1 MRVPLSWLADYVD
14 LTLDT
19 KEIARRLTIAGIEV
33 DDIITPGEWDG
44 IVVALAKLVEPHPN
58 ADRLRLVTV
67 DIGGG
72 KLMKVVCGAPNIA
85 AGQKVAYAS
94 LGTKLIDGHTGEAT
108 VLKKAKIRG
117 VESEGMICS
126 EKELGLSDQHEG
138 ILELPEDAPVGEPVA
153 NIIGD
158 TIFDLDLTP
167 NRPDWFSVLGI
178 AREVAALTGQTWRDP
193 SLEYATSGAEAKSF
207 IEVEIADQDLCPRYV
222 AAIVEDVT
230 IADSPDWL
238 QKRLI
243 DAGLRPI
250 NNVVDITNYVML
262 EMGQPLHAFDYEKVR
277 GKKIIVRRAKKGEKL
292 LLLTE
297 DKARELA
304 DDMLVIADGE
314 GATAVAGVMGGGDS
328 EVTPQTK
335 TILLEAANFKATS
348 VRRTSQAL
356 KVRTDASTRFEKGL
370 SRLLPPLAAARAVKL
385 MVELCGGK
393 AAQGVVDA
401 HPGSD
406 ETPEVTVKMQ
416 RIATVLGLDVP
427 KEQVESILAS
437 LGFEATLAPPDQFSV
452 RVPYWRTD
460 VYLDVD
466 IIEEIARVIGYDQLP
481 TTQLRGQVPTDVP
494 QPLTALRERV
504 KDVLSDV
511 MQEVITYSMSD
522 MESLAKVL
530 PAEDLAI
537 TQPLKL
543 ANPLARQW
551 EYARTTL
558 RHSLLQTLEAN
569 IRGSQELLALFE
581 TARVY
586 LPRQDDLPHE
596 VESLCG
602 VVSGRMPDRWGMPTG
617 DEAGFFQAKAC
628 LERLFDALRVRA
640 EYREAHDFAYLPGRT
655 AEIIVGDTQVGLVG
669 EVHPRVANDFGID
682 RTVAMFEVN
691 LEALLPQVAGI
702 ARYEPVSPYPPVEQ
716 DLAVIVD
723 ADVPAGRL
731 LELIQSF
738 PIVADAS
745 VFDVYTG
752 DPIPAGKKSLAFRI
766 AFQSKDG
773 TLTDEDA
780 SKQRGR
786 IIERL
791 RRETGAEPRG

>member
-33 DDIITPGEWDG
+33 DDIITPGEWNG
-44 IVVALAKLVEPHPN
+44 IVVALAQVVEPHPN

-67 DIGGG
+67 DIGTGEHP
-72 KLMKVVCGAPNIA
+72 KVVCGAPNIA
-85 AGQKVAYAS
+85 VGQKVAYAS
-94 LGTKLIDGHTGEAT
+94 LGARLIDGHTGQPT

-138 ILELPEDAPVGEPVA
+138 IIELPEDSPVGEPVA
-153 NIIGD
+153 SIIGD

-193 SLEYATSGAEAKSF
+193 SLEYPATKADAASF
-207 IEVEIADQDLCPRYV
+207 IDVEIADPDLCPRYV
-222 AAIVEDVT
+222 AAIIEDVT

-238 QKRLI
+238 KKRLI
-243 DAGLRPI
+243 DSGLRPI

-262 EMGQPLHAFDYEKVR
+262 ELGQPLHAFDYEKVR
-277 GKKIIVRRAKKGEKL
+277 GKKIIVRRAKKVEKL

-297 DKARELA
+297 DKPRELSE
-304 DDMLVIADGE
+304 DMLVIADGE
-314 GATAVAGVMGGGDS
+314 GSTAVAGVMGGGDS

-356 KVRTDASTRFEKGL
+356 KLRTDASTRFEKGL
-370 SRLLPPLAAARAVKL
+370 SRELPPLAAARAVKL

-401 HPGSD
+401 YPGRE
-406 ETPEVTVKMQ
+406 ETPEVTVKIS

-427 KEQVESILAS
+427 KVQVESILKS
-437 LGFEATLAPPDQFSV
+437 LGFEVTWEPPDQFSV

-522 MESLAKVL
+522 LESLARVL

-581 TARVY
+581 TARIY
-586 LPRQDDLPHE
+586 LPREDDLPHE

-602 VVSGRMPDRWGMPTG
+602 VVSGRLPDRWDMPTG

-628 LERLFDALRVRA
+628 LERLFDALRVKA
-640 EYREAHDFAYLPGRT
+640 GYREAHDFAYLPGRT
-655 AEIIVGDTQVGLVG
+655 AEIVVGDATVGLIG

-702 ARYEPVSPYPPVEQ
+702 ARFEPVSPYPPVEH

-731 LELIQSF
+731 LDLIRGF
-738 PIVADAS
+738 PIVAEAR

-766 AFQSKDG
+766 AFQSRDA

-780 SKQRGR
+780 SKQRNR